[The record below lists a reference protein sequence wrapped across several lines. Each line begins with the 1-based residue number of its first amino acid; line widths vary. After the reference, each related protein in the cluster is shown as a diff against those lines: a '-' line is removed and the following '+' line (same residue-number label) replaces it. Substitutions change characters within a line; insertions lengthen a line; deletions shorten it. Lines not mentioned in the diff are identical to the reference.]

1 MSEKLELKPFD
12 AENQEILKKEWEYI
26 RDIAENEN
34 GFTNNAFGISWE
46 GFMNEY
52 VPKRIMFSTGKNLPE
67 GFVPQTDY
75 LLWADDKI
83 VGMFRVRPVLNDFL
97 RNKDGGHIGYGIVPE
112 CRGKGFA
119 SQGLKLALEELKK
132 LSADDQA
139 ILFVHK
145 DNPASLRV
153 MQKNGGSVVGETEE
167 NFKVQI
173 KLL

>member
-12 AENQEILKKEWEYI
+12 AGNQEILKKGWEYI

-46 GFMNEY
+46 
-52 VPKRIMFSTGKNLPE
+52 
-67 GFVPQTDY
+67 
-75 LLWADDKI
+75 
-83 VGMFRVRPVLNDFL
+83 
-97 RNKDGGHIGYGIVPE
+97 
-112 CRGKGFA
+112 GFA